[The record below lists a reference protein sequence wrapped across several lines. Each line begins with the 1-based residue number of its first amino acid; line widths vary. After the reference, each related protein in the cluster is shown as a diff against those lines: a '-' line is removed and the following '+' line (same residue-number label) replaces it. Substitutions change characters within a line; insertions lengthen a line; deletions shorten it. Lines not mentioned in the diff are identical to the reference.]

1 MLTAAE
7 LTAMRTVEES
17 VMSGTAIIS
26 RYALTADGMGGYS
39 EAWTNVGTVAC
50 DLWPIGQRGERE
62 RVTGAQMTQDVDWFI
77 TVPHDTEVTAKD
89 RIVIDSRTFE
99 VVFVP
104 NDISWKTALRVEAK
118 AHNEELRID

>member
-39 EAWTNVGTVAC
+39 EAWTNVGTVSC
-50 DLWPIGQRGERE
+50 DLWPINRRGDRE
-62 RVTGAQMTQDVDWFI
+62 RVVGAQMTQDANWFI
-77 TVPHDTEVTAKD
+77 TVPYDTMVTAKD
-89 RIVIDSRTFE
+89 RIIIDSRTFE